1 MGLPTSNRGK
11 IVERI
16 LLEVEEQERTWGP
29 NGERAAQP
37 SSLWLTVLAEE
48 VGEAARAVC
57 ERWNGNADNLDEEL
71 VQVAA
76 VAISWLEAEA
86 IRQEVERL

>member
-1 MGLPTSNRGK
+1 MGLPTSNRQM
-11 IVERI
+11 IVEAVLR
-16 LLEVEEQERTWGP
+16 EVEEQERKWGP

-57 ERWNGNADNLDEEL
+57 DRWNGQADNLTEEL

-76 VAISWLEAEA
+76 VAVSWLEAE
-86 IRQEVERL
+86 IVGKGE